1 MRSRP
6 LCSVGMKA
14 VVLKHSCPVVGVL
27 QESVFS
33 LHEKYRFK
41 LLHGSQ
47 HGPPAESWSVL
58 ISTSIAVLIA
68 YT

>member
-14 VVLKHSCPVVGVL
+14 VVLKHAHPVVGVL

-41 LLHGSQ
+41 LLHDL
-47 HGPPAESWSVL
+47 PAEAW
-58 ISTSIAVLIA
+58 
-68 YT
+68 

>member
-14 VVLKHSCPVVGVL
+14 IIMKHSCPVVGVL

-41 LLHGSQ
+41 LFIEQQSSS
-47 HGPPAESWSVL
+47 PRYVSVCL
-58 ISTSIAVLIA
+58 
-68 YT
+68 

>member
-14 VVLKHSCPVVGVL
+14 IVLKHNCPVVGVL

-33 LHEKYRFK
+33 QHEKYRFK
-41 LLHGSQ
+41 LLHGSA
-47 HGPPAESWSVL
+47 AESV
-58 ISTSIAVLIA
+58 
-68 YT
+68 

>member
-41 LLHGSQ
+41 LSHGS
-47 HGPPAESWSVL
+47 PAQSWSV
-58 ISTSIAVLIA
+58 
-68 YT
+68 YY

>member
-41 LLHGSQ
+41 LLHGSST
-47 HGPPAESWSVL
+47 ESL
-58 ISTSIAVLIA
+58 
-68 YT
+68 